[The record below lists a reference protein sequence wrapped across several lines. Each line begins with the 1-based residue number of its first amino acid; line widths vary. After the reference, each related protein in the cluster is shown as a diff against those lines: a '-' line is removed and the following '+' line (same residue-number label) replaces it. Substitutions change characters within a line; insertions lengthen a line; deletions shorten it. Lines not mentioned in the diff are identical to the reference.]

1 MYIISY
7 FWGMS
12 RMYDEILSNIRD
24 MLPQRDPEGNKG
36 SFGHV
41 LSVCGCERYQ
51 GAAVLAALGAVH
63 CGAGLVTA
71 AFPRPIYAPVAA
83 KLTVTPLLPLPGN
96 RQGTLH
102 VSALPALREA
112 LEGKAS
118 VLLGCGLGLNADTR
132 EIVRTLLG
140 ETACP
145 LVLDADGINAVAAHM
160 DSLKANP
167 NRPLIL
173 TPHPGEMARLTGLTI
188 EEIERERESTAIKFA
203 QEHGCVLVLKGARTV
218 IAAPGRVAFTSPL
231 PPNSGM
237 AKGGSGDL
245 LAGMTASLLA
255 QGMEAFEASV
265 CAVLLHGLAGL
276 RAMERHSARGMT
288 ALDCVDEL
296 KGLLSLFEFHPN
308 ESADSPGTPEG

>member
-1 MYIISY
+1 MH
-7 FWGMS
+7 
-12 RMYDEILSNIRD
+12 DEMIAKIKS
-24 MLPQRDPEGNKG
+24 MLPARNPEGNKG
-36 SFGHV
+36 TFGHV

-51 GAAVLAALGAVH
+51 GAAALAALGAVH

-71 AFPRPIYAPVAA
+71 AFPRQIYAPLAA

-112 LEGKAS
+112 LPGKSA
-118 VLLGCGLGLNADTR
+118 VLLGCGLGRNADTI

-140 ETACP
+140 EITCP
-145 LVLDADGINAVAAHM
+145 LVLDADGINAVAGHI
-160 DSLKANP
+160 DVLKATH
-167 NRPLIL
+167 IL
-173 TPHPGEMARLTGLTI
+173 TPHPGEMARLTGLSI
-188 EEIERERESTAIKFA
+188 EEIEQDRAGIAGQFA
-203 QEHGCVLVLKGARTV
+203 EEHGCVLVLKGARTV
-218 IAAPGRVAFTSPL
+218 IAAPGREAFVSPL

-255 QGMEAFEASV
+255 QGMEPFEVAV

-276 RAMERHSARGMT
+276 RAAGRYSQRGMT
-288 ALDCVDEL
+288 ALDCLEEL
-296 KGLLSLFEFHPN
+296 KGLLSLFE
-308 ESADSPGTPEG
+308 